1 MGGGLVVGVGVGVG
15 GWVWV
20 WVVGWG
26 CREHLKV
33 DLRPV
38 KRREREL
45 WALEPQLGLQVSAH
59 LHSRRR

>member
-1 MGGGLVVGVGVGVG
+1 MVGLEKEGVRKGEG
-15 GWVWV
+15 GWGWG
-20 WVVGWG
+20 VGWG